1 VSLAPWMIYNHTTP
15 CPNSFAFSDL
25 RRIIAKAA
33 LSENFDAVYGN
44 YLKALKKSFVDTLL
58 RMVA

>member
-1 VSLAPWMIYNHTTP
+1 MIYNHTTP
-15 CPNSFAFSDL
+15 CPNSFTFSDL

-58 RMVA
+58 RKVA